1 MSERRLLATIALL
14 LGLLGGLLVLV
25 DFRLPRGNE
34 DFLVWLGD
42 TAIRAVLGLV
52 ALLASLLIFGRQYRA
67 GGVLNIIVGI
77 VLLILRASLAGS
89 LLIVFSGILG
99 LVAAGTFD
107 EYRYYRR

>member
-14 LGLLGGLLVLV
+14 LGLLVLV

>member
-14 LGLLGGLLVLV
+14 LGLLGGLLILIG
-25 DFRLPRGNE
+25 FQLPRGNE
-34 DFLVWLGD
+34 DFLAWLGT
-42 TAIRAVLGLV
+42 TAVEAVLGLV

-67 GGVLNIIVGI
+67 GGILNIIVGI

-107 EYRYYRR
+107 EYRYARR